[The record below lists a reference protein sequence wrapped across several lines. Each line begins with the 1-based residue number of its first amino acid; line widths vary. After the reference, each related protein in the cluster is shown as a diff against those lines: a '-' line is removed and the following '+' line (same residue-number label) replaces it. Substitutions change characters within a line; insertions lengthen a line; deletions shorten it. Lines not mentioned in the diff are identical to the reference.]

1 MQKNKNLTE
10 GAHVLQDNSDKPD
23 KMLDMLVV
31 EKLQDIKLI
40 CSEKHNK
47 ILKLVVDR
55 ELSISDIARALSM
68 NPGSVHYHLK
78 ELERHGLVKQVRQ
91 EIKGGIVK
99 KYYRS
104 SAKRILLDS
113 PNFNLVDSFTLSGRD
128 QIDRLIRSIEF
139 LGYQLPPENLEDAE
153 ELLSRFDKRLKEM
166 LVEMQNTGLDNI
178 ETDGFVLQNAYHLIL
193 NIRAK
198 DDPEM
203 GRIYREFEK
212 LFLRYK

>member
-1 MQKNKNLTE
+1 VQKETE
-10 GAHVLQDNSDKPD
+10 KVDS
-23 KMLDMLVV
+23 MILDMLVV
-31 EKLQDIKLI
+31 DKLQDIKIL

-55 ELSISDIARALSM
+55 EMSISDIARALNM

-78 ELERHGLVKQVRQ
+78 DLEKHGLVKQVRQ

-104 SAKRILLDS
+104 AAKRILLDS
-113 PNFNLVDSFTLSGRD
+113 PNFNLADSFNVSGRENVE
-128 QIDRLIRSIEF
+128 RLIKSIEY
-139 LGYQLPPENLEDAE
+139 LGYQLPPENIEDAE

-166 LVEMQNTGLDNI
+166 LVEMQDTGLDNY
-178 ETDGFVLQNAYHLIL
+178 EPDGFVLQNAYHLIL

>member
-1 MQKNKNLTE
+1 MMQKNLTE
-10 GAHVLQDNSDKPD
+10 GAHGLQDNSDKPD

-113 PNFNLVDSFTLSGRD
+113 PNFNLEDSFTLSGKD
-128 QIDRLIRSIEF
+128 QIERLIRSIEF

-166 LVEMQNTGLDNI
+166 LVEMQNTGLDNV
-178 ETDGFVLQNAYHLIL
+178 ETDGYVLQNAYHLIL

>member
-1 MQKNKNLTE
+1 M
-10 GAHVLQDNSDKPD
+10 
-23 KMLDMLVV
+23 MLDMLVV
-31 EKLQDIKLI
+31 EKLQDIKMI

-47 ILKLVVDR
+47 ILKLVIDR
-55 ELSISDIARALSM
+55 EMSISDIARSLNM

-78 ELERHGLVKQVRQ
+78 DLERHGLVKQVRQ

-104 SAKRILLDS
+104 AAKRILLDS
-113 PNFNLVDSFTLSGRD
+113 PNFNLEDSFNLSGREN
-128 QIDRLIRSIEF
+128 IERLIRSIEF
-139 LGYQLPPENLEDAE
+139 LGYQLPPDNLEDAE
-153 ELLSRFDKRLKEM
+153 ELLARFDKRLKEM
-166 LVEMQNTGLDNI
+166 LVEMQNTGLDNV

-212 LFLRYK
+212 LFVRYK

>member
-1 MQKNKNLTE
+1 MMQKNLTE
-10 GAHVLQDNSDKPD
+10 GAHGLQDNNDKPD

-55 ELSISDIARALSM
+55 ELSISDIARALNM

-104 SAKRILLDS
+104 SAKRILMDS
-113 PNFNLVDSFTLSGRD
+113 PNFNLEDSFTISGRD
-128 QIDRLIRSIEF
+128 QIERLIRSIEF

-166 LVEMQNTGLDNI
+166 LVEMQNTGLNNV

-212 LFLRYK
+212 LFIRYK

>member
-1 MQKNKNLTE
+1 MQKDTE
-10 GAHVLQDNSDKPD
+10 KTDSTIR
-23 KMLDMLVV
+23 DMLVV
-31 EKLQDIKLI
+31 DKLQDIKLI

-47 ILKLVVDR
+47 ILKLVIDR
-55 ELSISDIARALSM
+55 EMSISDIARVLNM

-78 ELERHGLVKQVRQ
+78 DLERHGLVKQVRQ
-91 EIKGGIVK
+91 EIMGGIVK

-104 SAKRILLDS
+104 AAKRILLDS
-113 PNFNLVDSFTLSGRD
+113 PNFNIADSFTISGRD
-128 QIDRLIRSIEF
+128 NIERLIRSIEY
-139 LGYQLPPENLEDAE
+139 LGYQLPPDNLEDAE
-153 ELLSRFDKRLKEM
+153 ELLSRFDKRLREL
-166 LVEMQNTGLDNI
+166 LVEMQNTGLDNV
-178 ETDGFVLQNAYHLIL
+178 ETDGFVLQNAYHLLL

>member
-1 MQKNKNLTE
+1 MDLTGGAHRMQKDVE
-10 GAHVLQDNSDKPD
+10 KPD
-23 KMLDMLVV
+23 NMMLDMLVV
-31 EKLQDIKLI
+31 EKLQDIKMI

-55 ELSISDIARALSM
+55 EMSISDIARSLNM

-78 ELERHGLVKQVRQ
+78 DLERHGLVKQVRQ

-104 SAKRILLDS
+104 AAKRILLDS
-113 PNFNLVDSFTLSGRD
+113 PNFNLEDSFNLSGREN
-128 QIDRLIRSIEF
+128 IERLIRSIEF
-139 LGYQLPPENLEDAE
+139 LGYQLPPDNLEDAE
-153 ELLSRFDKRLKEM
+153 ELLARFDKRLKEM

>member
-1 MQKNKNLTE
+1 LQKDTDKL
-10 GAHVLQDNSDKPD
+10 DN

-55 ELSISDIARALSM
+55 EMSISDIARALNM

-104 SAKRILLDS
+104 AAKRILLDS
-113 PNFNLVDSFTLSGRD
+113 PNFNIEDSFNLSGKD
-128 QIDRLIRSIEF
+128 HIERLIRSIEY
-139 LGYQLPPENLEDAE
+139 LGYQLSPDNLEDAE
-153 ELLSRFDKRLKEM
+153 ELLSRFDKRLKAIM
-166 LVEMQNTGLDNI
+166 VEMQNTGLDNV
-178 ETDGFVLQNAYHLIL
+178 ETDGFVLQNAYNLIL

-203 GRIYREFEK
+203 ARIYREFEK
-212 LFLRYK
+212 LFLPYK